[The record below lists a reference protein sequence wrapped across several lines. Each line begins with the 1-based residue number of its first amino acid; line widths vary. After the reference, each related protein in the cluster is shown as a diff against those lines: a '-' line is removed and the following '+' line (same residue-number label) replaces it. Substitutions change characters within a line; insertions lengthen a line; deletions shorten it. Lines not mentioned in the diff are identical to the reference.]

1 MAEDPGYRRTWRLRG
16 LMDEY
21 LVVRASEVHAGEEK
35 DRIAAE
41 SVLWRLRGWRGDF
54 AAERTLLDVYEALG
68 GRMRAGL
75 SSLERRSFLEQVWTE
90 VEEAFQAGRLAL
102 VQLPRPVFIPSEREE
117 IDDSDWE
124 DESEPTSWVGIQLED
139 EDGEPVPGQR
149 VRIKLADGSMRE
161 SVSDDKGRIRLDG
174 IPQGNCQV
182 EFVGIDAS
190 DWRAA

>member
-1 MAEDPGYRRTWRLRG
+1 
-16 LMDEY
+16 MDEY
-21 LVVRASEVHAGEEK
+21 LVVRAAEVHSGEEK

-41 SVLWRLRGWRGDF
+41 AVLWRLRGWRGDF

-68 GRMRAGL
+68 GRMRPGL
-75 SSLERRSFLEQVWTE
+75 SNLERRSFLEQVWTE
-90 VEEAFQAGRLAL
+90 VEEAFQTGRLAL
-102 VQLPRPVFIPSEREE
+102 LQLPRPVFIPSERVE
-117 IDDSDWE
+117 IDESDWE
-124 DESEPTSWVGIQLED
+124 DESEPTSWVGLLLED
-139 EDGEPVPGQR
+139 EGGEPVAGQR
-149 VRIKLADGSMRE
+149 VRVKLADGTVRE

>member
-21 LVVRASEVHAGEEK
+21 LVVRGADVHTSEEK
-35 DRIAAE
+35 GRIPTE

-90 VEEAFQAGRLAL
+90 VEEAFQTERLAL

-139 EDGEPVPGQR
+139 EEGEPVPSQR
-149 VRIKLADGSMRE
+149 VRIKLADGSVRE

>member
-21 LVVRASEVHAGEEK
+21 LVVRAAEVHPGEEEN
-35 DRIAAE
+35 RIAAE

-68 GRMRAGL
+68 GRMRLGL

-90 VEEAFQAGRLAL
+90 VEEAFRTERLAL
-102 VQLPRPVFIPSEREE
+102 VQLPRPVFIPLDREE
-117 IDDSDWE
+117 VDDSEWE
-124 DESEPTSWVGIQLED
+124 APSEPTSWVGILLED
-139 EDGEPVPGQR
+139 EEGEPVPSQR

-174 IPQGNCQV
+174 IPAGNCQL